1 MTTTITDN
9 TMASTIFTNDVFNT
23 STISNY
29 TYPVVSGTT
38 SVSTGVN
45 TNTMPGSME
54 GSIYLG
60 TDTPTI
66 NTDKHKINVDA
77 FYEDVLAIKQ
87 ILIELAKDEDLM
99 NRNVVIRD
107 ILSEWMIR
115 GLKK

>member
-1 MTTTITDN
+1 
-9 TMASTIFTNDVFNT
+9 MASSIFTDDVLST

-29 TYPVVSGTT
+29 TYPVGGFAN
-38 SVSTGVN
+38 SVSTGLN
-45 TNTMPGSME
+45 TNTVPEPAE
-54 GSIYLG
+54 GLTLG
-60 TDTPTI
+60 GDNPI
-66 NTDKHKINVDA
+66 VNTDKHKINVDA